1 MPIPRAKIEAAV
13 AHLHRADPVMR
24 KLMAAAGPVTLKLD
38 RNRFRMLAGS
48 ILSQQLSVLA
58 ARTIRRR
65 LTELVG
71 VDYSPAN
78 LAAVTPKQFRQ
89 CGVSTNKSIFLH
101 DLAAAVE
108 DGRLNLPRIG
118 RKSDEDVIAELIQ
131 VKGIGRWTAQMFL
144 IFSLGRLDVFPIAD
158 LGVRAAIK
166 SLYRLDELP
175 TAEAGEAIAAPWRPY
190 ATIASWYCWRSLDLA
205 RNKQAQPFA

>member
-1 MPIPRAKIEAAV
+1 MPIPREKIAAAV

-24 KLMAAAGPVTLKLD
+24 KLMKTAGPVTLKLD

-48 ILSQQLSVLA
+48 ILGQQLSVHA

-65 LTELVG
+65 LVEMVG
-71 VDYSPAN
+71 DDFLPAK
-78 LAAVTPKQFRQ
+78 LAAITPEQFRQ
-89 CGVSTNKSIFLH
+89 CGVSTNKAIFLR
-101 DLAAAVE
+101 DLALAVE
-108 DGRLNLPRIG
+108 DGRVNLRQIG
-118 RKSDEDVIAELIQ
+118 RKADEEVIAELVQ

-158 LGVRAAIK
+158 LGVRAALK
-166 SLYRLDELP
+166 SLYQLAELP
-175 TAEAGEAIAAPWRPY
+175 DVETGEAIAARWRPY

-205 RNKQAQPFA
+205 RKQPAQPFA

>member
-1 MPIPRAKIEAAV
+1 MPIPRDKIAAAV

-24 KLMAAAGPVTLKLD
+24 KLMKAAGPVSLKLE

-48 ILSQQLSVLA
+48 ILSQQLSVHA

-65 LTELVG
+65 LVEVVG
-71 VDYSPAN
+71 EDFLPSK
-78 LAAVTPKQFRQ
+78 LAAITSEQFRQ
-89 CGVSTNKSIFLH
+89 CGVSANKAIFLR
-101 DLAAAVE
+101 DLALAVDE
-108 DGRLNLPRIG
+108 GRVNLRLIG
-118 RKSDEDVIAELIQ
+118 RKADEEIIAELVQ

-158 LGVRAAIK
+158 LGVRAALK
-166 SLYRLDELP
+166 TLYRLEELP
-175 TAEAGEAIAAPWRPY
+175 DVETGEAIAAPWRPY

-205 RNKQAQPFA
+205 RNKPAQPFA